1 MQIVIAGAGKVGY
14 MIAKHLMVHN
24 NVIVIDKNEAA
35 IKKIEE
41 NLDVLA
47 VCGDIENPHTYI
59 SIDSDID
66 LFIGVTNS
74 DEVNMI
80 ASLIIDKI
88 AKVNKKII
96 RLKNSFFA
104 DDLVKER
111 LGINDFVVPAFEAAQ
126 PFKYL
131 VDFPITRN
139 VKSFEYTKALLIS
152 IKIPNNFEATI
163 ISSLTNDLNQKIVA
177 AGIER
182 NGEFYIPNDADML
195 NPGDLAYFYAYP
207 KAIKELQYNIYSKD
221 DDRHNIRNCVIFGA
235 DSLGLEIAKV
245 LIKKDLNL
253 QIIDKD
259 LKRCEKANLVL
270 KDKVTVI
277 KSTYDSDHMLESDG
291 VNPDLFIVTS
301 GNDEYNI
308 TKCMEAKYYGI
319 NKVITINNDIAYS
332 KLMRNLDL
340 EVVRGEKINAYYSI
354 LEKIESSK
362 IVIKRQFCGGEGVL
376 MIRKIF
382 STSDMIGES
391 LSLSNK
397 LESLGAFFA
406 QRDGNILPYS
416 SIESFQE
423 NDMIVAITTK
433 ENSTTISNWLHQN

>member
-14 MIAKHLMVHN
+14 MIAKHLMIHN
-24 NVIVIDKNEAA
+24 NVTVIDKNEAA

-47 VCGDIENPHTYI
+47 VCGDIENPHTYL
-59 SIDSDID
+59 SVDSEID
-66 LFIGVTNS
+66 LFIGVTDS
-74 DEVNMI
+74 DEVNMV

-88 AKVNKKII
+88 AKVNKKVI

-111 LGINDFVVPAFEAAQ
+111 LGIDDFVVPAFEAAQ

-139 VKSFEYTKALLIS
+139 VKSFEYTKALLVS
-152 IKIPNNFEATI
+152 IKIPDEFEPTM
-163 ISSLTNDLNQKIVA
+163 ISSLTNDLNQKIIAV
-177 AGIER
+177 GIER
-182 NGEFYIPNDADML
+182 DGEFYIPNDTDML
-195 NPGDLAYFYAYP
+195 NHGDLAYFYAYP
-207 KAIKELQYNIYSKD
+207 KAIKELQFSIYSED
-221 DDRHNIRNCVIFGA
+221 DERLEIRNCVIFGA

-245 LIKKDLNL
+245 LIKKDLNI
-253 QIIDKD
+253 QIIDRD
-259 LKRCEKANLVL
+259 LQRCEKANLVL

-277 KSTYDSDHMLESDG
+277 KSTYDSDHILESDG
-291 VNPDLFIVTS
+291 VPPDLFIVAS

-332 KLMRNLDL
+332 KLMRNLNL

-354 LEKIESSK
+354 LEKIESSR

-382 STSDMIGES
+382 PTSDMIGEY
-391 LSLSNK
+391 LSLSSKIKK
-397 LESLGAFFA
+397 LGTFFV
-406 QRDGNILPYS
+406 QRDTNILPY
-416 SIESFQE
+416 ESVDSFVE
-423 NDMIVAITTK
+423 NDIIVAISK
-433 ENSTTISNWLHQN
+433 KDDSEAVSSWLHQD

>member
-1 MQIVIAGAGKVGY
+1 MQIIIAGAGKVGY

-24 NVIVIDKNEAA
+24 NVTVIDKNEAA

-47 VCGDIENPHTYI
+47 VCGDIENPHTYL
-59 SIDSDID
+59 SVDSDID
-66 LFIGVTNS
+66 LFIGVTDS
-74 DEVNMI
+74 DEVNMV

-88 AKVNKKII
+88 AKVNKKVI

-131 VDFPITRN
+131 IDFPITRN

-152 IKIPNNFEATI
+152 IKIPDDFEATI
-163 ISSLTNDLNQKIVA
+163 ISSFTNDLNQKLVA

-207 KAIKELQYNIYSKD
+207 KAIKELQYSIYPED
-221 DDRHNIRNCVIFGA
+221 GARYDIRNCVIFGA

-245 LIKKDLNL
+245 LIKKDLNI
-253 QIIDKD
+253 QIVDRD
-259 LKRCEKANLVL
+259 LEKCEKANLVL
-270 KDKVTVI
+270 KDKATVT

-291 VNPDLFIVTS
+291 VNPDLFIVSS

-332 KLMRNLDL
+332 KLMRNLNL

-354 LEKIESSK
+354 LEKIESSR

-382 STSDMIGES
+382 STSDMIGEF
-391 LSLSNK
+391 LSLSSK
-397 LESLGAFFA
+397 LEILGAFFI
-406 QRDGNILPYS
+406 QREGDILPYR

-423 NDMIVAITTK
+423 NDIIVAITK
-433 ENSTTISNWLHQN
+433 KDNSEMISNWLHQS

>member
-1 MQIVIAGAGKVGY
+1 MQIIIAGAGKVGY

-24 NVIVIDKNEAA
+24 NVTVIDKNEAA

-47 VCGDIENPHTYI
+47 VCGDIENPHTYL
-59 SIDSDID
+59 SVDSDID
-66 LFIGVTNS
+66 LFIGVTDS
-74 DEVNMI
+74 DEVNMV

-88 AKVNKKII
+88 TKVNKKII
-96 RLKNSFFA
+96 RLRNSFFA

-131 VDFPITRN
+131 LDFPIARN
-139 VKSFEYTKALLIS
+139 VKSFEYTKALLVS
-152 IKIPNNFEATI
+152 LKIPDDFEAII
-163 ISSLTNDLNQKIVA
+163 ISSFTNDLKQKIVA

-195 NPGDLAYFYAYP
+195 NPGDLVYFYAYP
-207 KAIKELQYNIYSKD
+207 KAVKELQYRMYPED
-221 DDRHNIRNCVIFGA
+221 DARYDIRNCVIFGA

-245 LIKKDLNL
+245 LIKKDLNI
-253 QIIDKD
+253 QIVDRD
-259 LKRCEKANLVL
+259 LKKCEKANLIL

-291 VNPDLFIVTS
+291 VNPDLFIVSS

-332 KLMRNLDL
+332 ELMRNLNL

-382 STSDMIGES
+382 AASDMIGEF
-391 LSLSNK
+391 LSLSSK
-397 LESLGAFFA
+397 LESLGGFFI
-406 QRDGNILPYS
+406 QRDGNILKYN
-416 SIESFQE
+416 SIESFLE
-423 NDMIVAITTK
+423 NDIIVAITKK
-433 ENSTTISNWLHQN
+433 ENSEMISNWLHQS

>member
-24 NVIVIDKNEAA
+24 NVTVIDKNEAA

-47 VCGDIENPHTYI
+47 VCGDIENPHTYL
-59 SIDSDID
+59 SVDSEID
-66 LFIGVTNS
+66 LFIGVTDS
-74 DEVNMI
+74 DEVNMV

-88 AKVNKKII
+88 TKVNKKII

-131 VDFPITRN
+131 IDFPITRN

-152 IKIPNNFEATI
+152 IKIPDSFEATI

-182 NGEFYIPNDADML
+182 NGEFYIPNGEDML

-207 KAIKELQYNIYSKD
+207 KAIKELQYSIYPLE
-221 DDRHNIRNCVIFGA
+221 DDRYDIRNCVIFGA

-245 LIKKDLNL
+245 LIKKDLNIQIVDRDL
-253 QIIDKD
+253 QK
-259 LKRCEKANLVL
+259 CEKANLVL

-277 KSTYDSDHMLESDG
+277 KSTYDSDHILESDG
-291 VNPDLFIVTS
+291 VNPDLFIVAS

-319 NKVITINNDIAYS
+319 GKVITINNDIAYS
-332 KLMRNLDL
+332 KLMRNLNL

-382 STSDMIGES
+382 SSSDMIGES
-391 LSLSNK
+391 LSLSGK
-397 LESLGAFFA
+397 LERMGNFFV
-406 QRDGNILPYS
+406 QRDSNILPYN
-416 SIESFQE
+416 SIENFQE
-423 NDMIVAITTK
+423 DDIIVAITTK
-433 ENSTTISNWLHQN
+433 ENSTTISNWLHQS